1 MSKNGGTV
9 FEVKLREKGDRVL
22 ANGQKVEGGKIFSRH
37 YEANNPEHAKS
48 RARKKF
54 PKCNVVSITKVQKD
68 DLIGDIKRMGLEKLI
83 GGMPIPQRKRDV
95 IVDNM
100 TVDEFLFGNKKK

>member
-1 MSKNGGTV
+1 M
-9 FEVKLREKGDRVL
+9 
-22 ANGQKVEGGKIFSRH
+22 
-37 YEANNPEHAKS
+37 
-48 RARKKF
+48 
-54 PKCNVVSITKVQKD
+54 VSITKVQKD